1 MKAIL
6 SLAALAV
13 AGSLACAPAFAQ
25 VKHGSKDEAQA
36 LAKKAV
42 AHYKSAGRDKAFP
55 DFSQKGGPFT
65 DRDLYVFVTD
75 VSGKTLA
82 HGANEKLIG
91 RDMLAL
97 KDADGKAF
105 VVEFV
110 DRIKSGKAGWTD
122 YKWPNPVSKEIEAKT
137 TYCEPHDNM
146 VFCVGAYK

>member
-6 SLAALAV
+6 TLATLAV
-13 AGSLACAPAFAQ
+13 AGVLSCSPALAQ
-25 VKHGSKDEAQA
+25 VKHASKEEAQA

-42 AHYKSAGRDKAFP
+42 AHYKSAGRDKALAE
-55 DFSQKGGPFT
+55 FSQKGGPFT

-75 VSGKTLA
+75 ANGKSLA

-91 RDMLAL
+91 RDLLAL

-110 DRIKSGKAGWTD
+110 DRVKSGKAGWTD
-122 YKWPNPVSKEIEAKT
+122 YKWPNPVTKEIEAKT